1 MLSLI
6 DESCWTPH
14 RKILNSTQTQL
25 PWLQSFGIQTSSQT
39 EKPLAPH
46 IHPDCL
52 EIVFLLKGFQMYE
65 TAGQLFQLTGY
76 DIFVTYLEE
85 PHSSGDFPEHISD
98 LMWFQ
103 IRLSALSETFPA
115 PRAAELSSLL
125 QKLPR
130 IFHGNALLENQL
142 REAFFLLVSPD
153 PIKKAL
159 GQQIFTGCLYRIIL
173 FARELKPMQADQ
185 ISEAVVYIHEHVLD
199 NIALEDTARSC
210 GLSLSRFKSKFKE
223 ETGITPRAFINNVK
237 IARAKTLLQEN
248 LSITEVSARLAFDTP
263 NYFATLFKKYTG
275 KTPRQYQAEYVAEQK
290 TDA

>member
-1 MLSLI
+1 
-6 DESCWTPH
+6 
-14 RKILNSTQTQL
+14 
-25 PWLQSFGIQTSSQT
+25 
-39 EKPLAPH
+39 
-46 IHPDCL
+46 
-52 EIVFLLKGFQMYE
+52 MYE

-142 REAFFLLVSPD
+142 REAFFLLASPD
-153 PIKKAL
+153 PIQKAL

-173 FARELKPMQADQ
+173 FARELKPMQ
-185 ISEAVVYIHEHVLD
+185 AVVYIHEHVLD